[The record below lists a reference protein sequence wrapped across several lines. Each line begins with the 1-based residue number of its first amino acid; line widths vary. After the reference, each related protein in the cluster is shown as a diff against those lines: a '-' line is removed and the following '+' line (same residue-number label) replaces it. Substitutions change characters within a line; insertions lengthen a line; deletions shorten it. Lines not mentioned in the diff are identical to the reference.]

1 MKRFLILSF
10 LSQLLAILGY
20 AQSEHIYSAEF
31 ASSGEFKVLQLS
43 DCKAI
48 SRIERDQTTEF
59 IKRMIDVENPQLI
72 VVTGFTGDIE
82 LIKSLC
88 KSKNVYC
95 LCLTE
100 KEGADKVI
108 PLRQYGKKD
117 ISHLI
122 YCFDSYACKRKE
134 SNKDENGITF
144 NQIGWYRQLSK
155 KYTLQNSGMPI
166 PSIAFMHKPLME
178 YKDGIDVFGKMTKT
192 KKGIIQ
198 KTGECNENISC
209 ESVNSGL
216 FTSMHECGDVRG
228 IFCSSNLNN
237 NFALVWKN
245 IMLAYGQ
252 CSSIDYS
259 SKGVRVIILKDGSDQ
274 FETYIR
280 TDDNEIKDHCT
291 YPDNFSIIK

>member
-1 MKRFLILSF
+1 MRKILLLLLLF
-10 LSQLLAILGY
+10 QLCVISSY
-20 AQSEHIYSAEF
+20 AQLENNYSAEF
-31 ASSGEFKVLQLS
+31 ASSGEFKILQLS
-43 DCKAI
+43 DCKVI
-48 SRIERDQTTEF
+48 SKIEQERTTEF
-59 IKRMIDVENPQLI
+59 IKRMINVEKPQVV
-72 VVTGFTGDIE
+72 VVTGYKGDVG

-88 KSKNVYC
+88 KSENVCC

-100 KEGADKVI
+100 NEGCDMVI
-108 PLRQYGKKD
+108 PIRQYGKKD
-117 ISHLI
+117 ISQLI
-122 YCFDSYACKRKE
+122 YCFDSYANKRNQ
-134 SNKDENGITF
+134 SNKVESCITF

-155 KYTLQNSGMPI
+155 KYTLQNGGKAMPA
-166 PSIAFMHKPLME
+166 IAFMHKPLVE
-178 YKDGIDVFGKMTKT
+178 YKDGIDFLGKTTKT
-192 KKGIIQ
+192 KKGIMS
-198 KTGECNENISC
+198 KTGECNESISC

-228 IFCSSNLNN
+228 VFCSYNLDN

-259 SKGVRVIILKDGSDQ
+259 SKGVRIIILKDGQEQ